1 LVVAGAV
8 AGLLFEL
15 LLLLELLPLEL
26 LFELLLLLELLL
38 LFDLA
43 AGAGAA
49 VLVSAATG
57 VADFGASAA
66 IDAAAKP
73 MVNNAVMIRDPDLV
87 IKSPKRVVLVRG
99 EEYARSKPV
108 HRDEDHFTNAPP
120 RARSPA
126 ILSYADRWMTFF
138 LVRRTCHTR

>member
-8 AGLLFEL
+8 AGLVLLEL
-15 LLLLELLPLEL
+15 LLLLELLPLVL
-26 LFELLLLLELLL
+26 LLLLLELLE

-43 AGAGAA
+43 AGAGVA

-73 MVNNAVMIRDPDLV
+73 TVNNAVMIRVPDLV
-87 IKSPKRVVLVRG
+87 I
-99 EEYARSKPV
+99 
-108 HRDEDHFTNAPP
+108 N
-120 RARSPA
+120 SPA
-126 ILSYADRWMTFF
+126 GGIDSWRRIRPILSFTPR
-138 LVRRTCHTR
+138 

>member
-8 AGLLFEL
+8 AGFVLFEL

-26 LFELLLLLELLL
+26 LLPLLELLELLL

-73 MVNNAVMIRDPDLV
+73 TVNNAVMIRVPDLV
-87 IKSPKRVVLVRG
+87 IKSPTGGIDSRR
-99 EEYARSKPV
+99 RIRP
-108 HRDEDHFTNAPP
+108 
-120 RARSPA
+120 
-126 ILSYADRWMTFF
+126 ILSITPR
-138 LVRRTCHTR
+138 